1 MLIPPKYQLT
11 NKISELLSSIQGSR
25 DVIESLI
32 IPPEI
37 EQNIRRKSTL
47 NSSLYSARIE
57 GNQLTMDMLSIISP
71 KDQRKIEVYNILK
84 ALNWINEKKR
94 RKLTEKDI
102 LTLHRITM
110 NGLIDLNNL
119 GQFRNNMEA
128 IFNSAG
134 IAIYMPPPPRFINPS
149 IMKLMK
155 YINSSKE
162 QFVPIK
168 AVLSHYFFEK
178 IHPFLDGSGRVGRL
192 LIQMTLHNQGYGMK
206 GILPLEEYLD
216 NHRSE
221 YYRMLEEPEKDA
233 TYYVEFMLEA
243 ISEAA
248 KKGKELILQNQSPT
262 IEDSL
267 LPRRAEILRIIKD
280 HKMVNFDQIRRR
292 FVNINERTLRYDI
305 KKLLDNRLINKLGMT
320 KGVYYTTQR
329 SSSKQN

>member
-119 GQFRNNMEA
+119 ENLF
-128 IFNSAG
+128 
-134 IAIYMPPPPRFINPS
+134 
-149 IMKLMK
+149 
-155 YINSSKE
+155 
-162 QFVPIK
+162 
-168 AVLSHYFFEK
+168 
-178 IHPFLDGSGRVGRL
+178 
-192 LIQMTLHNQGYGMK
+192 
-206 GILPLEEYLD
+206 
-216 NHRSE
+216 
-221 YYRMLEEPEKDA
+221 
-233 TYYVEFMLEA
+233 
-243 ISEAA
+243 
-248 KKGKELILQNQSPT
+248 
-262 IEDSL
+262 
-267 LPRRAEILRIIKD
+267 
-280 HKMVNFDQIRRR
+280 
-292 FVNINERTLRYDI
+292 
-305 KKLLDNRLINKLGMT
+305 
-320 KGVYYTTQR
+320 
-329 SSSKQN
+329 

>member
-168 AVLSHYFFEK
+168 A
-178 IHPFLDGSGRVGRL
+178 
-192 LIQMTLHNQGYGMK
+192 
-206 GILPLEEYLD
+206 
-216 NHRSE
+216 
-221 YYRMLEEPEKDA
+221 
-233 TYYVEFMLEA
+233 
-243 ISEAA
+243 
-248 KKGKELILQNQSPT
+248 
-262 IEDSL
+262 
-267 LPRRAEILRIIKD
+267 
-280 HKMVNFDQIRRR
+280 
-292 FVNINERTLRYDI
+292 
-305 KKLLDNRLINKLGMT
+305 
-320 KGVYYTTQR
+320 
-329 SSSKQN
+329 